1 MPHFEI
7 KLYLGYRPEQW
18 KALFRRVVDAAIEEL
33 GVPGGAISVA
43 FHEVAPEHWQECVY
57 QPLIQ
62 DRDDLVKVPKYN

>member
-33 GVPGGAISVA
+33 GVPGAQSPWRSMKLSRSIGRNVSTS
-43 FHEVAPEHWQECVY
+43 P
-57 QPLIQ
+57 
-62 DRDDLVKVPKYN
+62 